1 MNNMSKRIFIYI
13 FLLGTVFAQQ
23 AQTEIKL
30 VDVIVSGNIIVSEQ
44 TILFTAGLRKNN
56 SIMPT
61 EFPRAIKRLWQLGLF
76 KDIQILYEAETEE
89 GLSITIEVEEN
100 PILGEII
107 FKGNK
112 KLKDSKLEE
121 EIGMSAGQRIK
132 PNTLHAMSKKI
143 NSTL

>member
-107 FKGNK
+107 LDRK
-112 KLKDSKLEE
+112 SVV
-121 EIGMSAGQRIK
+121 
-132 PNTLHAMSKKI
+132 
-143 NSTL
+143 